1 MTTLKI
7 NGEEYNLEFSFAAA
21 DEGGLIHNMFKVIS
35 GAYFFSRGIEETMA
49 AALMNGTAEMIGD
62 LPTICK
68 QAFHAGLKEH
78 QEGISFDDAVELM
91 KAYMKENKISF
102 NAMYQILKA
111 QMEEDGFFELTGIT
125 EMIQEMNKSE
135 EAEETKENRNTPK
148 VPQDHLRKSIGT
160 K

>member
-21 DEGGLIHNMFKVIS
+21 DEGGLIQRMFKVIS
-35 GAYFFSRGIEETMA
+35 GAYFFSRGNEETIA
-49 AALMNGTAEMIGD
+49 AAMMNGTAEMIGD

-68 QAFHAGLKEH
+68 QAFYAGLKEH
-78 QEGISFDDAVELM
+78 HTGIAYDEAVELM
-91 KAYMKENKISF
+91 EGYMKENKISF
-102 NAMYQILKA
+102 NAMYQLLKS

-125 EMIQEMNKSE
+125 EMMQEMAQGE
-135 EAEETKENRNTPK
+135 ETEETKKAPK
-148 VPQDHLRKSIGT
+148 VPQDHLKKSTGT